1 MKKIISKITG
11 GQRRIAPVAC
21 FLLLSSSFCLTAWGQ
36 SYSINWYKIAGGGGT
51 SSGTNGSGGQI
62 SLSGTI
68 GQPEAGA
75 AMAGGGYSLTGG
87 FWSSISTV
95 QTPGAPLLSI
105 AADGTNVILSWPY
118 PSTGYYLEVT
128 TNLNTS
134 ATSWT
139 IPNYTV
145 VSISSCNTVVFPTVS
160 TNVLM
165 FRLKK

>member
-11 GQRRIAPVAC
+11 AQRRIVLLAC
-21 FLLLSSSFCLTAWGQ
+21 FLLFPSSFCLTAWGQ
-36 SYSINWYKIAGGGGT
+36 SYSIYWYKFAGGGGAST
-51 SSGTNGSGGQI
+51 GGVY
-62 SLSGTI
+62 SVNGTI
-68 GQPEAGA
+68 GQPDASA

-87 FWSSISTV
+87 FWSLISTV
-95 QTPGAPLLSI
+95 QTPGAPFLSI
-105 AADGTNVILSWPY
+105 AAHGTNVMISWPY

-134 ATSWT
+134 ATNWT
-139 IPNYTV
+139 IPYYNI
-145 VSISSCNTVVFPTVS
+145 VSNNSCNTVAFPTVS